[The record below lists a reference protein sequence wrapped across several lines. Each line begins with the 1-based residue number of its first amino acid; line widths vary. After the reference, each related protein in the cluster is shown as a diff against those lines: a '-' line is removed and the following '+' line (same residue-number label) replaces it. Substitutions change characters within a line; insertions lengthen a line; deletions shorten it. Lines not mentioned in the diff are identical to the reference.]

1 MLFFGIIRESNSTN
15 KAAAFVRV
23 HALKAIF
30 YISCSSAP
38 KLYIYVIMFLG
49 GEGDL

>member
-1 MLFFGIIRESNSTN
+1 MLFLAIIRESNSTN
-15 KAAAFVRV
+15 KAAVFVRV

-30 YISCSSAP
+30 HISCSTAS